1 MATFYRNKNFSGISS
16 LYNNRVNNLGL
27 NNNQFS
33 SIKLTGNSYL
43 VAYDNFNLTGNSI
56 VIIEDIQDLS
66 LYGFDKK
73 IKSII
78 FYSNRSAANVYSRSY
93 DACCSFNS
101 ISASNDIYT
110 CSGFFVTPNGYLV
123 TAAHCVLSDTFN
135 TITKRYDPLVE
146 FHVSVSNVN
155 NVYGVNRVFTA
166 RLVGYDQIA
175 DIAVLKVDGLTN
187 QQYLSWGKSRQTP
200 IGSRLY
206 ILGNPGGVD
215 EDSFSSGI
223 VRDNKYNGEFPLFFV
238 ECVLTDATIIGG
250 NSGGPLLNAIG
261 EVIGLSNYG
270 IGSSNQLGGGVS
282 QYVAET
288 IVNRIIQY
296 DLAGRPIRNDYNALN
311 QTLTI
316 PTSHPYIFND
326 GSCIYGALGAIL
338 LQLPKWLVSYIDL
351 NSSLYQGG
359 YVYDVDSSSDLKNYV
374 SADDIIMSIDNEPI
388 GLFKN
393 QITPHSVLMN
403 KLPGNSVTITYYKY
417 SEGYSRLHTNNIII
431 TRYPNSAN
439 FDSNIMR
446 DKREE
451 LKKSHSIELLEKIK
465 NIKK

>member
-1 MATFYRNKNFSGISS
+1 MATFYRNKNFTGTSANYSS
-16 LYNNRVNNLGL
+16 RLNNLGI

-33 SIKLTGNSYL
+33 SVKLTGNSYI

-78 FYSNRSAANVYSRSY
+78 FYSNLTPANVYSRSY

-101 ISASNDIYT
+101 ISASDDIFS
-110 CSGFFVTPNGYLV
+110 CSGFFITPNGYLV

-135 TITKRYDPLVE
+135 NTTQRYDPLVE
-146 FHVSVSNVN
+146 FFVSISNVN
-155 NVYGVNRVFTA
+155 GVSGVNRVLTG

-206 ILGNPGGVD
+206 ILGNPGGLD

-223 VRDNKYNGEFPLFFV
+223 VRDNKYNGEFPLYYV
-238 ECVLTDATIIGG
+238 ESVLTDGTIISG
-250 NSGGPLLNAIG
+250 NSGGPLLNAVG
-261 EVIGLSNYG
+261 QVIGLSNYG

-296 DLAGRPIRNDYNALN
+296 DLAGRPVRTDYNASN
-311 QTLTI
+311 PTLTI
-316 PTSHPYIFND
+316 PSSHPYILND
-326 GSCIYGALGAIL
+326 GSCIYGALGATL
-338 LQLPKWLVSYIDL
+338 LQIPKWFVPYL

-359 YVYDVDSSSDLKNYV
+359 YVYDVEPSSDLVNYI
-374 SADDIIMSIDNEPI
+374 SSDDIIMTIDNQPL

-393 QITPHSVLMN
+393 QITPHSVLIN

-417 SEGYSRLHTNNIII
+417 SEGYSILHTNTIIVS
-431 TRYPNSAN
+431 RYPNSAN
-439 FDSNIMR
+439 FDSGTMSNQR
-446 DKREE
+446 DE
-451 LKKSHSIELLEKIK
+451 LKNSYHTNLLQKIQ
-465 NIKK
+465 NMKK

>member
-1 MATFYRNKNFSGISS
+1 MATFYRNKNFTGISGF
-16 LYNNRVNNLGL
+16 YNSRINNLGM

-33 SIKLTGNSYL
+33 SVKLTGNSYI

-78 FYSNRSAANVYSRSY
+78 FFSNRSGANIYHRSY

-101 ISASNDIYT
+101 ISASDNIYS

-123 TAAHCVLSDTFN
+123 TAAHCVLSETFN
-135 TITKRYDPLVE
+135 NSTQRYDPLVE
-146 FHVSVSNVN
+146 FHVSISNVN
-155 NVYGVNRVFTA
+155 GVSGVNRVLPG

-175 DIAVLKVDGLTN
+175 DIAVLKIDGLTS
-187 QQYLSWGKSRQTP
+187 QQSLSWGKSRQTP

-206 ILGNPGGVD
+206 ILGNPDGVD

-223 VRDNKYNGEFPLFFV
+223 VRDNKYNGEFPSFYV

-250 NSGGPLLNAIG
+250 NSGGPLLNAVG

-282 QYVAET
+282 QYVAQT

-296 DLAGRPIRNDYNALN
+296 DLAGRPVRNDYNALN
-311 QTLTI
+311 SSLTTPTL
-316 PTSHPYIFND
+316 HPYIFND
-326 GSCIYGALGAIL
+326 GSCIYGALGGTL
-338 LQLPKWLVSYIDL
+338 LQIPKWLVSYL

-359 YVYDVDSSSDLKNYV
+359 YVYDVDPSSDLKNYV
-374 SADDIIMSIDNEPI
+374 SVDDIIMSIDNQPI

-393 QITPHSVLMN
+393 QITPHSVLFN
-403 KLPGNSVTITYYKY
+403 KLPGNSIIITYYKY
-417 SEGYSRLHTNNIII
+417 SEGYSILHTNTVIVS
-431 TRYPNSAN
+431 RYQNSLN
-439 FDSNIMR
+439 FDSGIMN
-446 DKREE
+446 DKRDE
-451 LKKSHSIELLEKIK
+451 LKKSYSTDLLQKIK
-465 NIKK
+465 NKK

>member
-1 MATFYRNKNFSGISS
+1 MATFYRNKNFTGISANYS
-16 LYNNRVNNLGL
+16 SRLNNLGI

-33 SIKLTGNSYL
+33 SVKLTGNSYI

-78 FYSNRSAANVYSRSY
+78 FYSNLTPANVYSRSY
-93 DACCSFNS
+93 DACCSFNA
-101 ISASNDIYT
+101 ISSSDNIFS
-110 CSGFFVTPNGYLV
+110 CSGFFITPNGYLV

-135 TITKRYDPLVE
+135 NTTQRYDPLVE
-146 FHVSVSNVN
+146 FFVSISNVN
-155 NVYGVNRVFTA
+155 GVSGVNRVLTG

-206 ILGNPGGVD
+206 ILGNPGGLD

-223 VRDNKYNGEFPLFFV
+223 VRDNKYNGEFPLYYV
-238 ECVLTDATIIGG
+238 ESVLTDGTIISG
-250 NSGGPLLNAIG
+250 NSGGPLLNAVG
-261 EVIGLSNYG
+261 QVIGLSNYG

-296 DLAGRPIRNDYNALN
+296 DLAGRPVRTDYNASN
-311 QTLTI
+311 PTLTI
-316 PTSHPYIFND
+316 PSSHPYILND
-326 GSCIYGALGAIL
+326 GSCIYGALGATL
-338 LQLPKWLVSYIDL
+338 LQLPKWLVPYL

-359 YVYDVDSSSDLKNYV
+359 YVYDVEPSSDLVNYI
-374 SADDIIMSIDNEPI
+374 SSDDIIMTIDNQPL

-393 QITPHSVLMN
+393 QITPHSVLIN

-417 SEGYSRLHTNNIII
+417 SEGYSILHTNTIIVS
-431 TRYPNSAN
+431 RYPNSAN
-439 FDSNIMR
+439 FDSGTMS
-446 DKREE
+446 DKRDE
-451 LKKSHSIELLEKIK
+451 LKKSYSTDLLQKIK
-465 NIKK
+465 LMKK